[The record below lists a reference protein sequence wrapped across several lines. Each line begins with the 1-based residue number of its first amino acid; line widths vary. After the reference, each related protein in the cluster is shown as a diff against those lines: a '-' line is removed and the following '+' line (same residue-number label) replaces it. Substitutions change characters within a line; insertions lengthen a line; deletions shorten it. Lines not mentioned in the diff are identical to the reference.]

1 MPADS
6 NSGIDSP
13 RAWIIVVASFFGS
26 FVVFGVTD
34 SFGVFL
40 KPIATSF
47 GVSHAMMTAI
57 FSTLS
62 VLSFFLAPITGDL
75 ADRIGPRY
83 AVGVGALLM
92 GIGLLL
98 TARIYS
104 FPLLFVT
111 WGLCV
116 GASVAC
122 VYIPAIAA
130 VGEWFKTRRDIA
142 LGIAI
147 SGIGC
152 GTLVA
157 APLARAANCALRLE
171 RCIRYIRLGEHGN
184 ASRLCRAIVAPSC
197 TRTQDTANV
206 SGMVRTPTFVLL
218 YIALIFAGIA
228 IYCSF
233 VFLPAFAMD
242 IGASHVAGAALV
254 GYVGAASVVGRLGL
268 NAPAPRFGL
277 LNMYKATYWI
287 LLISCGIWLSSH
299 TYPVL
304 FIFALLMGVGYGGIA
319 AMTPAV
325 AAARYGSGGTAARRG
340 AGRLQVAGIC
350 GHLQFCYRTGRGH

>member
-1 MPADS
+1 
-6 NSGIDSP
+6 
-13 RAWIIVVASFFGS
+13 
-26 FVVFGVTD
+26 
-34 SFGVFL
+34 
-40 KPIATSF
+40 
-47 GVSHAMMTAI
+47 MMTAI

-75 ADRIGPRY
+75 ADRVGPRY
-83 AVGVGALLM
+83 VVGAGALLM

-130 VGEWFKTRRDIA
+130 VGEWFQARRDIA

-152 GTLVA
+152 GTLIA
-157 APLARAANCALRLE
+157 APLSARLTVLYGWRGAFEVFGWASMAMLLGCAALLSRPPILR
-171 RCIRYIRLGEHGN
+171 
-184 ASRLCRAIVAPSC
+184 AK
-197 TRTQDTANV
+197 DTANV
-206 SGMVRTPTFVLL
+206 MGMARTRTFILL

-242 IGASHVAGAALV
+242 IGASHVAGATLI
-254 GYVGAASVVGRLGL
+254 GYVGAASVVGRLR
-268 NAPAPRFGL
+268 AER
-277 LNMYKATYWI
+277 
-287 LLISCGIWLSSH
+287 SS
-299 TYPVL
+299 PVL
-304 FIFALLMGVGYGGIA
+304 WPAQHVQNELLDSAGQLRRMAHEPHLSGTICICA
-319 AMTPAV
+319 ND
-325 AAARYGSGGTAARRG
+325 GSGLWRDRSHDAS
-340 AGRLQVAGIC
+340 GRSGSLR
-350 GHLQFCYRTGRGH
+350 Y